1 MSEPEHQS
9 AKEDKVIQAQ
19 AEILRPLI
27 DLRDRAIQKNRIAFS
42 HRVTAIEQ
50 GRDEADAVTQDLLIR
65 WRDRFVALEAE
76 LDADIKEIAATIP
89 IIEEMENVKGVGF
102 MLAAKVVSM
111 IDIKRCNTVSALW
124 RFSGLG
130 VIAVCEDCNTLAIQG
145 QKVCSEDDCGGNV
158 VNKAERL
165 RKGEKA
171 HFNKRLKTYCW
182 QLGTSFLK
190 SNSPYRAIYDKGREQ
205 YEDREGWSDMRKH
218 RAAMRKMIK
227 TFLQHMWVR
236 WRELEGLP
244 VNEPYILGKNGH
256 SHYVAGSEYGWP
268 TGEKRTAKKK
278 KKAKPDK

>member
-1 MSEPEHQS
+1 MI
-9 AKEDKVIQAQ
+9 AVR

-50 GRDEADAVTQDLLIR
+50 GRDEADAVTQDMLIR
-65 WRDRFVALEAE
+65 WRDRFIEMETE
-76 LDADIKEIAATIP
+76 LDKDIKEIAADIP
-89 IIEEMENVKGVGF
+89 IIYEMEKVKGVGF

-111 IDIKRCNTVSALW
+111 IDIERCNTVSALW

-130 VIAVCEDCNTLAIQG
+130 VISVCSECNALAIAG
-145 QKVCSEDDCGGNV
+145 QKVCSEDDCGGQV

-190 SNSPYRAIYDKGREQ
+190 SNSPYRAIYDRGRDQ
-205 YEDREGWSDMRKH
+205 YEEREGWSDMRKH

-236 WRELEGLP
+236 WRTLEGLP
-244 VNEPYILGKNGH
+244 VNEPYIMGKNGH
-256 SHYVAGSEYGWP
+256 SHYIAGQEFGWP
-268 TGEKRTAKKK
+268 VVEKAKKK
-278 KKAKPDK
+278 KKAKSEK